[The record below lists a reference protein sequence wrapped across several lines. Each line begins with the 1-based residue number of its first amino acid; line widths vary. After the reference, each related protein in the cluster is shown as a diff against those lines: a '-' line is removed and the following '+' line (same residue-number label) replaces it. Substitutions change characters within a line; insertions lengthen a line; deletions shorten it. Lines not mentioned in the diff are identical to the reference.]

1 MKSFSEAC
9 ERNKDVILSTI
20 KPLLSDNKSLLEI
33 GSGNGQHAVY
43 FSERLPRLT
52 WQTSDCIE
60 NHVDINEW
68 INEFGGDNIKR
79 PLALNVLDDP
89 WPKGF
94 FDAIYSANT
103 VHIMSWSAVQAFFTG
118 GGDILR
124 KDGLFILYGPFNYKG
139 IFTSESNRKFEG
151 WLKSVD
157 PERGIRDFEAVNE
170 LARLSSLSLVDDIEM
185 PANNRILVWKK
196 IYTHPS
202 TS

>member
-20 KPLLSDNKSLLEI
+20 KPLLCDKKALLEI

-43 FSERLPRLT
+43 FSKYLPWLT
-52 WQTSDCIE
+52 WQTSDCVE
-60 NHVDINEW
+60 NHSDIDEWVDDY
-68 INEFGGDNIKR
+68 GGDNIKR

-103 VHIMSWSAVQAFFTG
+103 AHIMSWRTVQGFFAG
-118 GGDILR
+118 VGNILR
-124 KDGLFILYGPFNYKG
+124 KDGLFILYGPFNYNG
-139 IFTSESNRKFEG
+139 TFTSESNRKFED
-151 WLKSVD
+151 WLKNVD
-157 PERGIRDFEAVNE
+157 PKRGIRDFEAVDQ
-170 LARLSSLSLVDDIEM
+170 LAQASSLSLVDDIEM

-196 IYTHPS
+196 MHTHP
-202 TS
+202 TSR